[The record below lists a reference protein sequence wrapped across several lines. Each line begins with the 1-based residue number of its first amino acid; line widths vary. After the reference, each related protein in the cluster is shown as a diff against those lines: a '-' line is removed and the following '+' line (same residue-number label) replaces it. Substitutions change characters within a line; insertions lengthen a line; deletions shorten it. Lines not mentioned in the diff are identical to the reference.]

1 MGVSTSSDPFLA
13 DIRRAIASLFPPQIS
28 WWEGSTVHND
38 LTSFK
43 IWNSKYFKPG
53 TNSKV
58 AGLFKKGSA
67 QKYFIIT
74 LSTS

>member
-1 MGVSTSSDPFLA
+1 MGVSASSDPFLA
-13 DIRRAIASLFPPQIS
+13 DIRRATISLFFPQIS

-67 QKYFIIT
+67 QNYYIIT
-74 LSTS
+74 LSTL